1 MAELTELN
9 KDMSK
14 KEAETPQGVERTR
27 PQKVYTPDVDIL
39 ERKDEIVVTADLP
52 GVDEKTLD
60 ITLEKNVLTIFGRVE
75 PMNDLAKH
83 RLAYS
88 EYGVGDYQRAFTLSD
103 EVDKN
108 RIQATMKNGVLRLV
122 LPKAEAAKTR
132 KISVSAEA

>member
-1 MAELTELN
+1 MAEMTKEV
-9 KDMSK
+9 SK

-27 PQKVYTPDVDIL
+27 PHKVYTPDVDIL
-39 ERKDEIVVTADLP
+39 ERKDDIVVTADLP

-60 ITLEKNVLTIFGRVE
+60 ITLEKNVLTLYGRVE
-75 PMNDLAKH
+75 PSNPDKQ

-88 EYGVGDYQRAFTLSD
+88 EYGIGDYQRAFTLSD

-108 RIQATMKNGVLRLV
+108 RIQATMRNGVLRLV

-132 KISVSAEA
+132 KIMVSTEA

>member
-1 MAELTELN
+1 MAEMT
-9 KDMSK
+9 KDISK

-27 PQKVYTPDVDIL
+27 PQKVYAPAVDIL
-39 ERKDEIVVTADLP
+39 ERKDDIVVTADLP

-60 ITLEKNVLTIFGRVE
+60 ITLEKNVLTIYGRVE
-75 PMNDLAKH
+75 PLNPEKH

-103 EVDKN
+103 EIDKN
-108 RIQATMKNGVLRLV
+108 KIQATMKNGVLRLV

-132 KISVSAEA
+132 KILVNAEA